1 MSGVD
6 RKIFRFGIFEV
17 DPGSGELRKAGSR
30 LRLQGQP
37 FQVLLMLLER
47 PGDVITREEIRAKLW
62 PSDTFVDFDHSLNT
76 IINKIR
82 DVLSDSAA
90 NPRFVETLAK
100 RGYRF
105 LVPVDSV
112 AGRSGGGGEG
122 AAVADSFLSS
132 PPSIFRLTQQ
142 EELPVVSDGYVC
154 GLFLLIQMMY
164 LAFYIV
170 VLARLPAVQDLL
182 ERMFSGNPGLTVAV
196 ILLASIGIPIRLL
209 SVLRRV
215 VLDYRSEAQVSQAF
229 SRIVRS
235 RRDMGALAVLAN
247 PANRS
252 RLGLGHYRSSGLRP
266 IWAADARFDA
276 QKEQSG
282 PKSGEISHVAFSLPR
297 PLGVVYL
304 GRALSTT

>member
-196 ILLASIGIPIRLL
+196 ILLASIGIPIRLYL
-209 SVLRRV
+209 FSAASFSITDLRRKFLRLFPALF
-215 VLDYRSEAQVSQAF
+215 VLDEIWALSPFLLTPQIGVGLALGITA
-229 SRIVRS
+229 
-235 RRDMGALAVLAN
+235 ALAYVPFGQRTLVLM
-247 PANRS
+247 
-252 RLGLGHYRSSGLRP
+252 HKRSSP
-266 IWAADARFDA
+266 
-276 QKEQSG
+276 G
-282 PKSGEISHVAFSLPR
+282 PKVAR
-297 PLGVVYL
+297 
-304 GRALSTT
+304 